1 MSNKNKRTGILNQV
15 IEEQE
20 ELQEVVENET
30 IVADI
35 EEVVE
40 AVTEEEIVR
49 APSFEEQPNRGVVE
63 APVAEEEILEEELVE
78 EPVEEEFIASAV
90 EAPKPERTIDSLS
103 KDELRHFQR
112 TGVMPK

>member
-15 IEEQE
+15 IDEQE

-30 IVADI
+30 IVAEI

-40 AVTEEEIVR
+40 AEVPVIEEEIVR
-49 APSFEEQPNRGVVE
+49 APSFEEQPNREVVFE
-63 APVAEEEILEEELVE
+63 EPVIEEELVQ

-90 EAPKPERTIDSLS
+90 EAPKPARTIDSLS
-103 KDELRHFQR
+103 KSDLRLFQR